1 MCTVFNLFVFFY
13 MIPNYLYSRFLVF
26 VQALHF
32 YFSVVISNYFNCIFE
47 TDLLRDSINSS
58 FLRVKIK
65 LSASP
70 ALHQAPPII
79 VVTTQ
84 INAQLRLTV

>member
-1 MCTVFNLFVFFY
+1 

-32 YFSVVISNYFNCIFE
+32 YFNVVISKSCNFIFE
-47 TDLLRDSINSS
+47 ADLLCDSINSS

-70 ALHQAPPII
+70 VLHQATPII
-79 VVTTQ
+79 SVTTQ
-84 INAQLRLTV
+84 INARLRWTV